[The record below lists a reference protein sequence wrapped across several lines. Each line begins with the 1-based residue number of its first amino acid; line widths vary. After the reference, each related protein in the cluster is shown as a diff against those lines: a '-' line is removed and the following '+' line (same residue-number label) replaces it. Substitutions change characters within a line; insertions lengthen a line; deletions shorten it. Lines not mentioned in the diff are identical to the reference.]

1 MDPEGFEIDVLNIG
15 EVATHELKVRVMELF
30 SAAYYSYHYGIDE
43 AMASSRIRLVLKDR
57 ERVVGFC
64 TIAAINRFGY
74 LSNLVVHPQCRGRGF
89 GTLLENRRANIYRA
103 MGLTPY
109 VSCVTVGLQSQRS
122 KVSLGLKRLN
132 IKFGYRIGVFSEHDV
147 SSATTYAGNIQGVP
161 ELRGPEGVVVQNQR
175 QKRVRNFCHTPKSLE
190 RALCDARE
198 MPDFYI
204 DVLCDSG
211 LCQFALE
218 QPLLQFIG
226 KDLDLE
232 REQVGFLFQVTN
244 ARYLKARQQGLDLVE
259 PEENLRSS
267 MLGEFCEPLA
277 SVGTGLA

>member
-1 MDPEGFEIDVLNIG
+1 MDQEGFEIDVLNID
-15 EVATHELKVRVMELF
+15 EVAPHELKVRVMELF
-30 SAAYYSYHYGIDE
+30 AAAYYSYHYGIDE
-43 AMASSRIRLVLKDR
+43 ALASARIRLVLKDR
-57 ERVVGFC
+57 ARVVGFC

-74 LSNLVVHPQCRGRGF
+74 LSNLVVHPQYRGRGL
-89 GTLLENRRANIYRA
+89 GTLLESRRANIYRA

-122 KVSLGLKRLN
+122 KVSLGLTRLN

-161 ELRGPEGVVVQNQR
+161 ELRGPEGTLLQNQQ

-190 RALCDARE
+190 RALRSARE

-211 LCQFALE
+211 LCQFAFD

-232 REQVGFLFQVTN
+232 RGQFGFLFQVKNT
-244 ARYLKARQQGLDLVE
+244 RYLKARQQGLDLVE
-259 PEENLRSS
+259 PEENAPESLLVVNR
-267 MLGEFCEPLA
+267 
-277 SVGTGLA
+277 